1 LAMEKP
7 QKHTDED
14 LYVTRLMSDSN
25 KFETELLDEIC
36 RLRGTID
43 ILQRENTDLELLLEN
58 TTQHADFI
66 EMELEKRNTLIR
78 NLFGRYLDN
87 EIVDNLLETPK
98 GLELGGKRQKI
109 TMLVSDLRGFTAF
122 SEQLSAE
129 EVVKVINLYLSHM
142 VDVITTYHGAIDEFM
157 GDGILVFFGAPI
169 AREDDT
175 ARAVA
180 CAISMQTAMKTIN
193 AQMEAWELPPL
204 SMGIGIN
211 TGEVVVGNIG
221 SEKRAKYGVVGSQ
234 VNLTFRIESCT
245 TGNQILISK
254 ETWQALQP
262 IVHIHQSCQIRMKGL
277 SEPTTVYDVA
287 GIGGEFNLWLQEDH
301 RDDELLPLQEPIFV
315 RCELLNGKEVT
326 NISLTGELIQLSG
339 EGALIQFD
347 SSPDEFIPEVL
358 SNLKVSY
365 LGDEQ
370 ETSNTAENYAK
381 VMDVDA
387 EARTCHIH
395 FTSMF
400 FSSTLNLK
408 ELYHSLKQAKAKAA
422 D

>member
-1 LAMEKP
+1 MENLPKY
-7 QKHTDED
+7 TDED
-14 LYVTRLMSDSN
+14 FHIVRLMSDSN
-25 KFETELLDEIC
+25 KPETELLNEIY
-36 RLRGTID
+36 RLQKKIND
-43 ILQRENTDLELLLEN
+43 LQLENTDLELLLEN

-98 GLELGGKRQKI
+98 GLELGGNRQKI

-129 EVVKVINLYLSHM
+129 DVVKVINFYLSHM
-142 VDVITTYHGAIDEFM
+142 VDVIATYHGTIDEFM

-169 AREDDT
+169 AREDDA

-193 AQMEAWELPPL
+193 AQMEAWGLPPL

-221 SEKRAKYGVVGSQ
+221 SEKRAKYGVVGNQ
-234 VNLTFRIESCT
+234 VNLTFRIESYT
-245 TGNQILISK
+245 TGNQILISE

-262 IVHIHQSCQIRMKGL
+262 VVHIHQSRQIRMKGL
-277 SEPTTVYDVA
+277 SELITVYDVA
-287 GIGGEFNLWLQEDH
+287 GIGGKYNLWLQEDH
-301 RDDELLPLQEPIFV
+301 QDDELLSLHEPIFV
-315 RCELLNGKEVT
+315 RCELLDGKEVT
-326 NISLTGELIQLSG
+326 NISLTGGLVQLSG
-339 EGALIQFD
+339 KGALIQFD
-347 SSPDEFIPEVL
+347 PSPNDFIPEVL
-358 SNLKVSY
+358 SNLRLSY
-365 LGDEQ
+365 LGDKQ
-370 ETSNTAENYAK
+370 GTSSTVENYAK
-381 VMDVDA
+381 VMAVNA

-408 ELYHSLKQAKAKAA
+408 ELYHSLKQARSNAA
-422 D
+422 C

>member
-1 LAMEKP
+1 MEKLP
-7 QKHTDED
+7 KHTDED
-14 LYVTRLMSDSN
+14 LHVTRLMSDSN

-36 RLRGTID
+36 RLRQTID
-43 ILQRENTDLELLLEN
+43 NLQRENTDLELLLEN

-122 SEQLSAE
+122 SEQLPAE
-129 EVVKVINLYLSHM
+129 EVVKVINFYLSHM
-142 VDVITTYHGAIDEFM
+142 VDVIATYHGAIDEFM

-169 AREDDT
+169 AREDDA

-180 CAISMQTAMKTIN
+180 CAISMQAAMTTIN
-193 AQMEAWELPPL
+193 AQMTAWGLPPL

-211 TGEVVVGNIG
+211 TGEVVAGNIG
-221 SEKRAKYGVVGSQ
+221 SEKRAKYGVVGNQ
-234 VNLTFRIESCT
+234 VNLTFRIESYT
-245 TGNQILISK
+245 TGNQILISE

-262 IVHIHQSCQIRMKGL
+262 IIQIHQSRQIRMKGL
-277 SEPTTVYDVA
+277 SDPITVYDVA
-287 GIGGEFNLWLQEDH
+287 GIGGKYNLWLQEH
-301 RDDELLPLQEPIFV
+301 HQDDELLPLQEPISV
-315 RCELLNGKEVT
+315 RCELLNGKEIT
-326 NISLTGELIQLSG
+326 NIWLTGELVQLSG
-339 EGALIQFD
+339 KGALLQFGP
-347 SSPDEFIPEVL
+347 SPGDFIPEVL

-365 LGDEQ
+365 LRNEP
-370 ETSNTAENYAK
+370 ETSKTAENYAK
-381 VMDVDA
+381 VMNVNA

-408 ELYHSLKQAKAKAA
+408 ELYDSLKQARANAA